1 MICRGVKMNKTRIKT
16 LLIALGIVLVIV
28 LVVGINIVLRNSS
41 AEIEINEAYEEPSIS
56 DEEVL
61 ARMRRNYGEDV
72 ELIDSNDTY
81 YTFVKKLKVPIEG
94 KLVFYAE
101 VDNEQIS
108 DNYYDELYRYTG
120 DAYYAQSGRTL
131 TWDEQGEGAK
141 KSYRPIFAVP
151 GRNDDELRW
160 FCEDVCQFLEYCYA
174 VEPLKQEAKFTESFL
189 LTRWSVQTE
198 FRPTAIAAN
207 YDRIAL
213 NNELYLFA
221 DAFLMEEMQKQTS
234 ETTDIQDTPDTQQP
248 DTQTD
253 MQATIDSVDQEI
265 IELYLSYEPEC
276 TYTAEDGMEYRMLPV
291 DRATGSSYYVL
302 LGMYDNG
309 ATCSFL
315 NLDPYNGSGGESKW
329 IDFLDE
335 KLGFSCLAYSGG
347 AYGSLYRTED
357 GGKTFAN
364 IEYPSAQRFLP
375 DGTYYNPYVM
385 PEQIYEE
392 DGKLY
397 MVVGQG
403 PNGDYYGEDGK
414 RNALYASE
422 DTGKTWQFIE
432 EID

>member
-120 DAYYAQSGRTL
+120 DAYYAQSDRTL
-131 TWDEQGEGAK
+131 TWDEQGEGAQ